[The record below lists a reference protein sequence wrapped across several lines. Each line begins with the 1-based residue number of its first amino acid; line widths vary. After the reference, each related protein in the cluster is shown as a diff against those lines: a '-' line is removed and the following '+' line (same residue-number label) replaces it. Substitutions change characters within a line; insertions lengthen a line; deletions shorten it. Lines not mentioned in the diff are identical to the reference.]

1 MSEYQL
7 KYAKKKFTNPSYG
20 SYIKISGN
28 FCRQI
33 VAIFSS
39 LPKIGWVEQMYMM
52 SEVIPLMIV
61 AQQNANKWKKQEWKI
76 FSFVYYDASSLK
88 SSTCMLHWKLATI
101 TLLVMIFDAFAC
113 ASFSSSN
120 AKRTTQNSLM
130 FGIFYAL

>member
-1 MSEYQL
+1 MSKYQL
-7 KYAKKKFTNPSYG
+7 KYAKNQFTKPSYG
-20 SYIKISGN
+20 SYIKISEI
-28 FCRQI
+28 FCRRI
-33 VAIFSS
+33 VAIFPS
-39 LPKIGWVEQMYMM
+39 LPKIWWVEQMYTM

-61 AQQNANKWKKQEWKI
+61 AQQNANTWKKEWKI

-88 SSTCMLHWKLATI
+88 SSACMLHWKLATI

-120 AKRTTQNSLM
+120 TKRTTQNSLM

>member
-1 MSEYQL
+1 MISHLILIFTAARVLRRKGVVANVKVKPNYQL
-7 KYAKKKFTNPSYG
+7 KYAKKKFTRPSCG

-61 AQQNANKWKKQEWKI
+61 AQQNENKRKNKNGKY
-76 FSFVYYDASSLK
+76 FHSF
-88 SSTCMLHWKLATI
+88 I
-101 TLLVMIFDAFAC
+101 TMRVV
-113 ASFSSSN
+113 
-120 AKRTTQNSLM
+120 
-130 FGIFYAL
+130 